1 MRFNPASVNPG
12 AAMRVDERALRTF
25 LIRALPKT
33 TTVDTMWFSRSL
45 GAGAESLP
53 YPFMA

>member
-12 AAMRVDERALRTF
+12 AAMRVDDRAVRAS

-33 TTVDTMWFSRSL
+33 TTVDAMWFS
-45 GAGAESLP
+45 
-53 YPFMA
+53 